1 MKSKVSRIF
10 FPALVL
16 LCTAAGAFGLENRI
30 LRPSYECSPAQSR
43 DTVIYLPDAYRK
55 LSSGTQAAAADSLVD
70 DTPEVQDSSEGRRL
84 SPRDSLK
91 QLLDTSLW
99 DKLDSIYLA
108 DSAARAKE
116 KFEQWYASLS
126 PQERKSY
133 DQEQKAKIKMARADS
148 LAKVKERNKEIR
160 DSIVESTP
168 RILESYFLPDSMHY
182 KRTIVWTTDP
192 RFHKMD
198 VSIPDSGYNYHF
210 NDYRF
215 RREDVNATWLGVAG
229 SPVQYYDYFKRG
241 SKEDV
246 EFYTAQEAWS
256 YSSATLPH
264 YNTKTPYTEL
274 CYTGTLL
281 AKQTKESD
289 NIHLFTTQNITPELN
304 FSLEYN
310 HFGGGG
316 MLEKEETKNNS
327 FVAQTNYLGK
337 NYLMH
342 AAYIRNV
349 VTRQENGGLIEEK
362 WIRDTV
368 VDTRDIAVHLKNA
381 SSEIKKNSFIVEQQ
395 LRIPFNFINKIK
407 ARRDSTFTYD
417 ADSLNRDITSAF
429 IGHSSEFSSYGRK
442 YNDKISDQAGKDFYN
457 NVFNYNPASS
467 NDSLGVKR
475 LDNKVF
481 LRLQPWASD
490 AIVSKLDVGLGD
502 RLETYFDSTS
512 LRPTKHRENSVYAY
526 AGAQGQLRQNFFWDA
541 GAELFLLGA
550 KAGDFSI
557 DANASLV
564 FYPFRRARKSPLS
577 LDFQFN
583 TSLKEPT
590 YYQKVM
596 NTNHFKWENDFSK
609 SSSTTIQAGLNIPRW
624 KFEAKAGYALL
635 TDPLYYGGDGIIAQS
650 PEVISVINASLRKE
664 FVFGPLH
671 LDNRVLLQ
679 YSSAPEVV
687 PVPPLAANLRYFVQ
701 FNVKKDIMQMQLGVD
716 ALWNSSWYSPAW
728 NPALGV
734 FHNQSERLYNNGP
747 YFDLFLNIQWKR
759 ACIFLKFQNAGLGWP
774 MDRADYFSADR
785 YILTTRGMDGLKIG
799 IWWPFS
805 AEPRGQAR

>member
-1 MKSKVSRIF
+1 
-10 FPALVL
+10 
-16 LCTAAGAFGLENRI
+16 
-30 LRPSYECSPAQSR
+30 
-43 DTVIYLPDAYRK
+43 
-55 LSSGTQAAAADSLVD
+55 
-70 DTPEVQDSSEGRRL
+70 
-84 SPRDSLK
+84 
-91 QLLDTSLW
+91 
-99 DKLDSIYLA
+99 
-108 DSAARAKE
+108 
-116 KFEQWYASLS
+116 
-126 PQERKSY
+126 
-133 DQEQKAKIKMARADS
+133 
-148 LAKVKERNKEIR
+148 
-160 DSIVESTP
+160 
-168 RILESYFLPDSMHY
+168 
-182 KRTIVWTTDP
+182 
-192 RFHKMD
+192 
-198 VSIPDSGYNYHF
+198 
-210 NDYRF
+210 
-215 RREDVNATWLGVAG
+215 
-229 SPVQYYDYFKRG
+229 
-241 SKEDV
+241 
-246 EFYTAQEAWS
+246 
-256 YSSATLPH
+256 
-264 YNTKTPYTEL
+264 
-274 CYTGTLL
+274 
-281 AKQTKESD
+281 
-289 NIHLFTTQNITPELN
+289 
-304 FSLEYN
+304 
-310 HFGGGG
+310 

-417 ADSLNRDITSAF
+417 SDSLNRDITSAF

-442 YNDKISDQAGKDFYN
+442 YTDKISDQAGKDFYN

-564 FYPFRRARKSPLS
+564 LYPFRRARKSPLS

-701 FNVKKDIMQMQLGVD
+701 FNVKKNVMQMQLGVD